1 MFEQDEVLPTSNVP
15 VGCGEMK
22 GKVIHV
28 QPRET
33 EATLNDLVRLELESY
48 HKALSS
54 YVRGAERD
62 PELTFEKH
70 LRKILAAGLSHPAA
84 Q

>member
-1 MFEQDEVLPTSNVP
+1 
-15 VGCGEMK
+15 MK
-22 GKVIHV
+22 DKVIHV

-33 EATLNDLVRLELESY
+33 ATTLNDLVRLELESY
-48 HKALSS
+48 QMAISS

-70 LRKILAAGLSHPAA
+70 LRRILAAGLSHPAA

>member
-1 MFEQDEVLPTSNVP
+1 
-15 VGCGEMK
+15 MK

-28 QPRET
+28 QPRES
-33 EATLNDLVRLELESY
+33 AAALNELVRLELESY
-48 HKALSS
+48 KKALSS
-54 YVRGAERD
+54 YVRGAEHD

-70 LRKILAAGLSHPAA
+70 LRRILAAGMSHPAA